1 MSVETQNVGIVTM
14 HSCLTSLSLRT
25 SRCRYQSPGLSWMNS
40 RMAPEVKLE
49 IGLGLYS
56 EFFAGWIAR
65 LLQNRKDFAFL
76 FFSLGSCAER
86 VGVSNLQNQNRNNF
100 TNAVNL

>member
-14 HSCLTSLSLRT
+14 HSCLTSLSLRP

-40 RMAPEVKLE
+40 RMAPEVQLE

-76 FFSLGSCAER
+76 FFFHLAHARRG
-86 VGVSNLQNQNRNNF
+86 
-100 TNAVNL
+100 

>member
-14 HSCLTSLSLRT
+14 HSRLTSLSLRT
-25 SRCRYQSPGLSWMNS
+25 SRCRYQSPGLSWMKS
-40 RMAPEVKLE
+40 RMAPEVQLE
-49 IGLGLYS
+49 IGLGLVNFSQVGLRGFYKIAKILR
-56 EFFAGWIAR
+56 FF
-65 LLQNRKDFAFL
+65 